1 MGVNITNEG
10 NNRWLLDVRIRKQG
24 KEIRKRET
32 FFGPRAKAEERFF
45 ELKRAVREGKDHG
58 DPQPVPA
65 VETFAQVL
73 DLYAEIRGPIP
84 PKEIGRFKN
93 LKADLG
99 SILIAEMPAKL
110 EAYLKLL
117 RQRRSEKT
125 KRFLTNGSINK
136 LLILT
141 KAAFNLAVDRELLE
155 KNPITNA
162 RFPRFKEIPRDKVL
176 TEAEERRLFHVIAQ
190 EAPHLEAI
198 VRFATLVPCRK
209 SELVRMR
216 KEDLDLRTLTIRVRN
231 GTTKNDQGCWKP
243 IPPDMESYFR
253 SLPAQCPYLFY
264 RVEKGM
270 FKPLGDFKKAWARC
284 KQLAGITDFRFH
296 DTRHISATNLVDN
309 GTPEQVVM
317 AVAGWKTNMLRTYY
331 HRAGK
336 KSLALVRFA
345 PGSGHSVDTFGVVDA
360 RNAPFPKENGT
371 FGLRDSA

>member
-24 KEIRKRET
+24 KEIRRRET

-45 ELKRAVREGKDHG
+45 ELKRAVREGKDDG
-58 DPQPVPA
+58 DPQPVA
-65 VETFAQVL
+65 AIETFAQVL

-93 LKADLG
+93 LMADLG
-99 SILIAEMPAKL
+99 SILIAELPAKL

-125 KRFLTNGSINK
+125 KRFLANGSINK

-141 KAAFNLAVDRELLE
+141 KAALNLAVDREILE

-162 RFPRFKEIPRDKVL
+162 RFPRLKEIPRDKVL

-216 KEDLDLRTLTIRVRN
+216 V
-231 GTTKNDQGCWKP
+231 
-243 IPPDMESYFR
+243 
-253 SLPAQCPYLFY
+253 
-264 RVEKGM
+264 
-270 FKPLGDFKKAWARC
+270 
-284 KQLAGITDFRFH
+284 
-296 DTRHISATNLVDN
+296 
-309 GTPEQVVM
+309 
-317 AVAGWKTNMLRTYY
+317 
-331 HRAGK
+331 
-336 KSLALVRFA
+336 
-345 PGSGHSVDTFGVVDA
+345 SGHL
-360 RNAPFPKENGT
+360 K
-371 FGLRDSA
+371 